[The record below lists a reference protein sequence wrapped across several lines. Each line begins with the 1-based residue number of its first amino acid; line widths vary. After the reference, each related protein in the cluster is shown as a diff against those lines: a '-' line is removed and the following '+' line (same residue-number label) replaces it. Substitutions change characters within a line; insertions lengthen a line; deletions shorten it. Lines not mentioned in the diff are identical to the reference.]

1 MSQRAS
7 FRFPSRSDT
16 FTPERPGRKAA
27 IHVIVPVEGNCNQI
41 LEDGEYCGK
50 PFSSTSRNRKKCDE
64 HMHRKY

>member
-7 FRFPSRSDT
+7 FRMPDRADK
-16 FTPERPGRKAA
+16 FTPKRYEGLRNIARIEP
-27 IHVIVPVEGNCNQI
+27 IEGNCTHI

-64 HMHRKY
+64 HMHRKF